1 MACEVILTTYDMEEA
16 FKKIDAKAVTAIAI
30 KVTSQAKD
38 LAPVDDGLLRNSLMW
53 KTSKESGGLSEGQP
67 LTDAVGADNE
77 AIVGSTV
84 KYAIYQE
91 FGTRF
96 MAPQPFLRPAAA
108 LIGGASAADIIKKI
122 ADEEMKGTLRETPVE
137 QRIKFY

>member
-38 LAPVDDGLLRNSLMW
+38 IAPVDEGLLRNSLMW

-67 LTDAVGADNE
+67 LTDTVSADNE
-77 AIVGSTV
+77 ALVGSSV
-84 KYAIYQE
+84 EYAVYPE

-96 MAPQPFLRPAAA
+96 MAPKPFLRPAAA
-108 LIGGASAADIIKKI
+108 LIGGAAVADIVKKI
-122 ADEEMKGTLRETPVE
+122 ADEQLKGTLRETPVE
-137 QRIKFY
+137 ERIKFF

>member
-53 KTSKESGGLSEGQP
+53 KTSQASGLLEEGAP
-67 LTDAVGADNE
+67 IDDTVSADNE
-77 AIVGSTV
+77 ALVGSSV
-84 KYAIYQE
+84 EYAVYQE

-96 MAPQPFLRPAAA
+96 MAPKPFLRPAAA
-108 LIGGASAADIIKKI
+108 LIGGAAVADIVKKI
-122 ADEEMKGTLRETPVE
+122 ADEQLKGTLRETPVE
-137 QRIKFY
+137 ERIKFF

>member
-16 FKKIDAKAVTAIAI
+16 IKKIDAKAVTAIAI

-38 LAPVDDGLLRNSLMW
+38 LAPVDKGLLRNSLMW
-53 KTSKESGGLSEGQP
+53 KTSKESGGLTEGQP

-77 AIVGSTV
+77 ALVGSSV
-84 KYAIYQE
+84 EYAVYQE

-96 MAPQPFLRPAAA
+96 MAPKPFLRPAAA
-108 LIGGASAADIIKKI
+108 LIGGAAVADIVKKI

-137 QRIKFY
+137 QRIKFF